1 MLTTKLGPLKP
12 DIVVIKKLYKEGM
25 ILDIAILWDLIV
37 ASKENE
43 RIEKYRPLKDET
55 ARM

>member
-12 DIVVIKKLYKEGM
+12 DIVVIKKLYKEAT
-25 ILDIAILWDLIV
+25 ILDIAILWDVRV

-43 RIEKYRPLKDET
+43 RIEKYRPLKDEI

>member
-1 MLTTKLGPLKP
+1 MLTTKLSPLKP
-12 DIVVIKKLYKEGM
+12 DIVVIKKLYKEAM
-25 ILDIAILWDLIV
+25 ILDIAILWDVRV

-43 RIEKYRPLKDET
+43 IIEKYRPLKDEI

>member
-1 MLTTKLGPLKP
+1 MLTTKLSPLKP
-12 DIVVIKKLYKEGM
+12 DIVVIKKLYKEAM
-25 ILDIAILWDLIV
+25 ILDIAILWDVRV

-43 RIEKYRPLKDET
+43 RIEKYRPLKDEI